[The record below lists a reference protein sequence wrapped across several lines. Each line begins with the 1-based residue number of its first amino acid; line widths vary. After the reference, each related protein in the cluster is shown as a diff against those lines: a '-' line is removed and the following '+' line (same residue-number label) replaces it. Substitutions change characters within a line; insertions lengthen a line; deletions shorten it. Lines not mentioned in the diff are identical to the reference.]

1 MIRGQLLCATA
12 ALCLCVAPSLHAS
25 DPAGPAPPQPDS
37 PDKSSDILLVDTV
50 HSDNL
55 PAWLQ
60 LGGQIRGRFED
71 PSGTSITNAASD
83 AYYLSRIRMD
93 LGIKADR
100 WLRFFAEA
108 QDARV
113 AAYNISPAPSAIYN
127 PLDLRQ
133 GFVEVKLEGTA
144 NITARAG
151 RQELAFGG
159 ERLIGPADWGMS
171 RTFHAVDVGISHGRA
186 KVDLFG
192 GSVVLIDPTR
202 IDRHKPGEHIYG
214 AYGSIKNVLP
224 GMNIEPYTLF
234 KQTLQVK
241 SELAVTG
248 DALIASP
255 GVRVFGTARAR
266 FDYIVEVVVQRGTY
280 STNKVAA
287 MGASLVAG
295 WTISRSPHK
304 PRLSLEYNYASGDRS
319 SKDGTRNTFD
329 QLYPSDHP
337 NYGMIDQFGWQNMK
351 NIRAGFDLL
360 VTKKLKLRTD
370 FNDFYLATVQ
380 DALYNS
386 SGSPVVLNRKATS
399 SHVGSEINNVALY
412 QWSKIWH
419 FGAGYGHLFAGEYLK
434 QSKAAFGYTYP
445 YLMFVGNF

>member
-1 MIRGQLLCATA
+1 VTRDRLLCATA
-12 ALCLCVAPSLHAS
+12 VLCFCIAPSLRAS
-25 DPAGPAPPQPDS
+25 DPAGPPRQQPDS
-37 PDKSSDILLVDTV
+37 PNKSSDTLLVDTV
-50 HSDNL
+50 HSDSL

-60 LGGQIRGRFED
+60 LAGQIRGRFED
-71 PSGTSITNAASD
+71 PSGTSIANASSD
-83 AYYLSRIRMD
+83 AYYLSRIRLD
-93 LGIKADR
+93 LGIQAAR

-113 AAYNISPAPSAIYN
+113 ATYNTSPAPSAIYN

-133 GFVEVKLEGTA
+133 GFVEMKLEGTP

-171 RTFHAVDVGISHGRA
+171 RTFDAVDVGISRGRA

-192 GSVVLIDPTR
+192 GSAVLIDPTR

-214 AYGSIKNVLP
+214 AYGSIKNALP
-224 GMNIEPYTLF
+224 GMNIEPYALF
-234 KQTLQVK
+234 KQTLVVK

-266 FDYIVEVVVQRGTY
+266 FDYIAEVVVQRGSY
-280 STNKVAA
+280 STDKVAA
-287 MGASLVAG
+287 MATSFVAG
-295 WTISRSPHK
+295 WTINRSPHK
-304 PRLSLEYNYASGDRS
+304 PRLSLEYNYASGDPS
-319 SKDGTRNTFD
+319 SKDGTRNVFD
-329 QLYPSDHP
+329 QLYPSNHP

-351 NIRAGFDLL
+351 NIRAGFDLS

-370 FNDFYLATVQ
+370 FNEFYLATAQ
-380 DALYNS
+380 DALYNA
-386 SGSPVVLNRKATS
+386 SGGSAVLNRAATS

-412 QWSKIWH
+412 QWSKIWQ
-419 FGAGYGHLFAGEYLK
+419 FGAGYGHLFPGEYLK
-434 QSKAAFGYTYP
+434 QSKVTFGYTYP
-445 YLMFVGNF
+445 YVMFVGSF